1 MAVDYWKANKEIQ
14 DKVQHLIGQNHP
26 DLALICDEVVAVF
39 REKAGKTG
47 GQVVL
52 GSSKKVAPLANALG
66 DTAFKFVLELG
77 ADQWEHELTS
87 KQQEALID
95 HLLTACRCEEDP
107 QSGEFKVTVA
117 KPDIQAFSENVERY
131 GMWFPRESD
140 DEGPSPVEE
149 VFATESDATES
160 DAADVD
166 ASARK
171 LKKLKKTQE
180 TADDMLDDILDPE
193 E

>member
-1 MAVDYWKANKEIQ
+1 MSVDYWKANKEIQ
-14 DKVQHLIGQNHP
+14 DTVQHLIGQNHP
-26 DLALICDEVVAVF
+26 DLAIICDEVVAVF
-39 REKAGKTG
+39 REKAGKAG

-66 DTAFKFVLELG
+66 GTEFKFVLELG

-87 KQQEALID
+87 KQREALLD

-107 QSGEFKVTVA
+107 KSGEFKVSVA
-117 KPDIQAFSENVERY
+117 RPDIMAFSENVERY

-140 DEGPSPVEE
+140 EDTGPSPVEE
-149 VFATESDATES
+149 VFAAGSDADE
-160 DAADVD
+160 VD

-171 LKKLKKTQE
+171 LKKLKKATE
-180 TADDMLDDILDPE
+180 SVDVDDLLDDVLDQE